1 METSWEWDLGG
12 LRRRALWAAAPLVAV
27 ACVSMSAC
35 GSSGT
40 VTAGLSRL
48 TPARLAPTT
57 STTEAPPALVA
68 EPGAPEPVPV
78 RHLATTPVVATRAI
92 NRPASAPRPRPRP
105 VDDTLFTIQIPRIGL
120 VANVHEGESLAVL
133 ARGPGH
139 HPGSALPGQVGNVVI
154 PGHRT
159 VSPHPFYD
167 IDKIQQGDQ
176 IVLAD
181 GDGRF
186 VYQVTGTTIVSPE
199 DTWIEAPTNTPTI
212 TLYACHPK
220 GSDAQRYVVF
230 GSLVAPSSGSPPPP
244 TNSPPPPSNQSTPP
258 PSCGLIPCVHR

>member
-1 METSWEWDLGG
+1 M
-12 LRRRALWAAAPLVAV
+12 RRRALWAAAPLVA
-27 ACVSMSAC
+27 CVLLSAC
-35 GSSGT
+35 GSSSSR
-40 VTAGLSRL
+40 VHAGLGRQ
-48 TPARLAPTT
+48 TPLVDAPAPST
-57 STTEAPPALVA
+57 STWTTEPAPAPDS
-68 EPGAPEPVPV
+68 EPPTPV
-78 RHLATTPVVATRAI
+78 RHLTTVPVVATHAV
-92 NRPASAPRPRPRP
+92 NRPAARPRPRP

-120 VANVHEGESLAVL
+120 TTNVHEGETLAVL

-176 IVLAD
+176 IVLGD
-181 GDGRF
+181 GDGQF

-199 DTWIEAPTNTPTI
+199 DTWIEAPTSNPTI

-220 GSDAQRYVVF
+220 GSDA
-230 GSLVAPSSGSPPPP
+230 
-244 TNSPPPPSNQSTPP
+244 
-258 PSCGLIPCVHR
+258 

>member
-1 METSWEWDLGG
+1 L
-12 LRRRALWAAAPLVAV
+12 
-27 ACVSMSAC
+27 SAC
-35 GSSGT
+35 GSSTG
-40 VTAGLSRL
+40 VTAGVWRQV
-48 TPARLAPTT
+48 PAAVAPVR
-57 STTEAPPALVA
+57 APALPIVA
-68 EPGAPEPVPV
+68 PSPPDPTAYAPSPV
-78 RHLATTPVVATRAI
+78 RHLAATTVAAARAVSRPV
-92 NRPASAPRPRPRP
+92 PRPRPRP

-139 HPGSALPGQVGNVVI
+139 HPGSALPGQPDNVVI

-159 VSPHPFYD
+159 VSPHPFLD

-181 GDGRF
+181 SDGRF
-186 VYQVTGTTIVSPE
+186 VYEVTGTAIVSPE
-199 DTWIEAPTNTPTI
+199 DTWIEAPTGKPTV

-220 GSDAQRYVVF
+220 GSDSQRFVVF
-230 GSLVAPSSGSPPPP
+230 GQLLTPAPHDGPPPAQP
-244 TNSPPPPSNQSTPP
+244 SPAPPNQATPP